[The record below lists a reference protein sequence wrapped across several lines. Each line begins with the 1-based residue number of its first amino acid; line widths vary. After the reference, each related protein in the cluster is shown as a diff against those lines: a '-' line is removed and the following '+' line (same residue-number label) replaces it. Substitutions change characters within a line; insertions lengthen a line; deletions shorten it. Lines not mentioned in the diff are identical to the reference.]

1 MEFLELI
8 LLFRGQSTTIG
19 KNDFTQ
25 FRSILLSTSGPN
37 FRSIGQE
44 LHSEQDPQPPQH
56 ERWKK
61 GGFGL
66 KFKNNQKI

>member
-8 LLFRGQSTTIG
+8 LLFRGQSTIIG

-25 FRSILLSTSGPN
+25 FKNILFSTSGPN
-37 FRSIGQE
+37 FKSIGQE
-44 LHSEQDPQPPQH
+44 LHSEQDPQPTQH

-61 GGFGL
+61 RGFGL
-66 KFKNNQKI
+66 KLKNN